1 MAGYVIDDVRTSESV
16 LYDVRLTI
24 ADLISERYYGTFDRL
39 CRNRNIVLQ
48 HRPQGMLNV

>member
-1 MAGYVIDDVRTSESV
+1 MAGYVIGDVRTSESV

-39 CRNRNIVLQ
+39 CRNRNIVFTAQ
-48 HRPQGMLNV
+48 ATGMPNV